1 MTRPEAAQSSDST
14 CKITK
19 RKFSPAQLQRTLRH
33 KRCKTLISKSDQLR
47 KLGARVYT
55 VIEVNG
61 RYHVYSSESSDSWP
75 LNEGS
80 LSKNY
85 PVPLR
90 YWPHMKELSQDQATQ
105 EKEDEAEKEEKATS
119 ENKQTS

>member
-1 MTRPEAAQSSDST
+1 MTRPEAAQSSEST
-14 CKITK
+14 CRITK

-55 VIEVNG
+55 VVEVNG

-75 LNEGS
+75 PTEGS
-80 LSKNY
+80 L
-85 PVPLR
+85 
-90 YWPHMKELSQDQATQ
+90 MKEFSQDQANQ
-105 EKEDEAEKEEKATS
+105 EKEDQAEKEEKAAR
-119 ENKQTS
+119 ENKET

>member
-1 MTRPEAAQSSDST
+1 MTRPETAQSSDST

-55 VIEVNG
+55 VVEVNG

-75 LNEGS
+75 PTEGS

-90 YWPHMKELSQDQATQ
+90 YRPHMKELSQDQ
-105 EKEDEAEKEEKATS
+105 EKEDEAEKEEKAASGKKET
-119 ENKQTS
+119 